1 MEPTYLTTSYFFLF
15 PEAVDQLFRAGGA
28 NLRRHLEATEARIF
42 SREKPDG
49 FKGKKLKIL
58 LLYTSWLKY
67 KHWFLESIL
76 FIIVLLKSVGDLW
89 KTKLGEL
96 LGLIGVKYLLLK
108 QRVKMIPMDSQMWY
122 FMLGGWVETTT
133 QFCLASVS
141 LEGLP

>member
-1 MEPTYLTTSYFFLF
+1 M
-15 PEAVDQLFRAGGA
+15 
-28 NLRRHLEATEARIF
+28 
-42 SREKPDG
+42 
-49 FKGKKLKIL
+49 
-58 LLYTSWLKY
+58 
-67 KHWFLESIL
+67 